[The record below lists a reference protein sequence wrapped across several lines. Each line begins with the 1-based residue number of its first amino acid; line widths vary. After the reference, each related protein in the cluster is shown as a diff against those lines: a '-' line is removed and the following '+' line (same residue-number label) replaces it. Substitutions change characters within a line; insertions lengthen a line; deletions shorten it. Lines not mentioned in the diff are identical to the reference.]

1 MKTLNLKSV
10 FCLFVCIFMLS
21 CKTNLSDD
29 QINPKQGYKNARA
42 GLEEKEYLKKSF
54 AISLAKSLKESKMF
68 REILKSEALK
78 QFDEDYDVL
87 YNFIKN
93 KTLENNVK
101 VKDLILK
108 NMDNRAKIKDIERLL
123 PTLTIFVPSLPMESF
138 SASKWN
144 VETQIPKVAIRSFTS
159 NDIPVIDSELNES
172 VIPAKYIPGFP
183 VVVVKEN
190 IRLISKNHIDYN
202 RTNTNRILKDSDG
215 GEYKF
220 IDNCFDK
227 EFKKNK
233 RIALF
238 GTLNSKIVDAYTIF
252 QNTDNWHRDHIYY
265 GLSLSSS
272 SGPFNY
278 DFEERITSF
287 KFVNG
292 NAYSVI
298 ADQTEDPQLLG
309 SIDNT
314 SQTAFWTS
322 GSFVFKFKALINAK
336 NGVGAEV
343 SNFYYA
349 SPVDIFEIQYQAY
362 QVGYVTFYAPINVV
376 PKEVNP
382 NISIFKWNLY
392 EYSTSI
398 KISVEEIDSQE
409 TQTTTFQN
417 SATFAANF
425 DASGTI
431 NKVGLKFGSS
441 FQQSQNITSQIVT
454 TLGSDILGD
463 CIVNFADNVITGTG
477 SIFGINYY
485 NLQEYGSAYKI
496 TVEPIKVQ

>member
-93 KTLENNVK
+93 KTLENNIK

-220 IDNCFDK
+220 IDN
-227 EFKKNK
+227 
-233 RIALF
+233 
-238 GTLNSKIVDAYTIF
+238 
-252 QNTDNWHRDHIYY
+252 
-265 GLSLSSS
+265 
-272 SGPFNY
+272 
-278 DFEERITSF
+278 
-287 KFVNG
+287 
-292 NAYSVI
+292 
-298 ADQTEDPQLLG
+298 
-309 SIDNT
+309 
-314 SQTAFWTS
+314 
-322 GSFVFKFKALINAK
+322 
-336 NGVGAEV
+336 
-343 SNFYYA
+343 
-349 SPVDIFEIQYQAY
+349 
-362 QVGYVTFYAPINVV
+362 
-376 PKEVNP
+376 
-382 NISIFKWNLY
+382 
-392 EYSTSI
+392 
-398 KISVEEIDSQE
+398 
-409 TQTTTFQN
+409 
-417 SATFAANF
+417 
-425 DASGTI
+425 
-431 NKVGLKFGSS
+431 
-441 FQQSQNITSQIVT
+441 
-454 TLGSDILGD
+454 
-463 CIVNFADNVITGTG
+463 
-477 SIFGINYY
+477 
-485 NLQEYGSAYKI
+485 
-496 TVEPIKVQ
+496 